1 MELCVDYMGII
12 ALNIFASSHNG
23 RRRAHLVR
31 RGTLIAWGGERLTPL
46 AAGMDGFAR
55 HNGRHTR
62 IVGAKTR
69 EGVSCFHTL
78 LCFATALIVNA
89 SPLGMVS
96 MLVVHYRHVTH
107 SCVERAST
115 CLASLN
121 QHQRRCIFVA
131 DGLWAGHGPTQ
142 RNW

>member
-1 MELCVDYMGII
+1 MELCVNYMGII
-12 ALNIFASSHNG
+12 ALNIFASNPNG
-23 RRRAHLVR
+23 RRQAYPVP
-31 RGTLIAWGGERLTPL
+31 RGTLIAWGGDRLTPS
-46 AAGMDGFAR
+46 AAGMDLFAR
-55 HNGRHTR
+55 HNGKHTR

-89 SPLGMVS
+89 SPLAMVS
-96 MLVVHYRHVTH
+96 MLVVHYRQKTH

-121 QHQRRCIFVA
+121 QH
-131 DGLWAGHGPTQ
+131 
-142 RNW
+142 